1 MKKVRLRNAEYMAT
15 LPPFR
20 FMAGDVIEV
29 EDDWA
34 DQLIRRG
41 IAKAASARTETV
53 QEKRAAMRDEQ
64 EAERESMSA
73 GERAAQRSA
82 LMAQLSALDSQDA
95 RAAEMQA
102 EYGGHYSDSV
112 TREDAAPTPE
122 ESAATSRPRAAA
134 DDDAARQPRAASR
147 RASDEAQPTAA
158 AKK

>member
-20 FMAGDVIEV
+20 FMPGDVIEV

-34 DQLIRRG
+34 DQLVRRG

-82 LMAQLSALDSQDA
+82 LMAQLSALDAQDA

-112 TREDAAPTPE
+112 TREDTGTQAE
-122 ESAATSRPRAAA
+122 GRQAA
-134 DDDAARQPRAASR
+134 DDDEAQQS
-147 RASDEAQPTAA
+147 RASARRQAQATEAESAEGRQAGG
-158 AKK
+158 KR